1 MVRTAVLA
9 TFNETRKGLLITWS
23 YRFNLLTELL
33 TLFFVFMGIVFMLG
47 DGKLDPVRMAPTML
61 GYLIWYYSAIAVGN
75 MSFGLSEEAQTG
87 TLEQMYMSPAPT
99 GLMVLGR
106 SFATLVWATAQIL
119 ALAVVLI
126 LLLNIRIPLRA
137 EGLVPFALTLVGL
150 FGFGFMIGG
159 ATLVFKN
166 VQALSNL
173 ITNLMLFLNG
183 SILPV
188 NKLPLWLETITR
200 TLPSTQGII
209 VLRNVVL
216 NGQSLSSAWADGSLP
231 YLVIH
236 SVAYFV
242 GGLLIFKYCEGIAR
256 RRGNLGQY

>member
-23 YRFNLLTELL
+23 YRFNLVAELF
-33 TLFFVFMGIVFMLG
+33 TLFFVFVGIMFMLG
-47 DGKLDPVRMAPTML
+47 DGKLDPIRMAPTML
-61 GYLIWYYSAIAVGN
+61 GYLIWYYSSIAVGN
-75 MSFGLSEEAQTG
+75 MSFGLTEEAQTG

-106 SFATLVWATAQIL
+106 SFATLVWASVQIAL
-119 ALAVVLI
+119 LAVVLI
-126 LLLNIRIPLRA
+126 MLLNIRIPMRI
-137 EGLVPFALTLVGL
+137 EGFVPLGLTLIGL
-150 FGFGFMIGG
+150 FGFGFIIGG

-166 VQALSNL
+166 VQALANL
-173 ITNLMLFLNG
+173 IQNLLLFLNG

-188 NKLPLWLETITR
+188 DRLPAWLETITK

-209 VLRNVVL
+209 VVRNVIL
-216 NGQSLSSAWADGSLP
+216 NGQSLSAAWADGSLP

-236 SVAYFV
+236 SVSYFAI
-242 GGLLIFKYCEGIAR
+242 GLLIFKYCEGIAR
-256 RRGNLGQY
+256 KRGNLGQY